1 MLFLFQTFSLGKHL
15 NKNQPL
21 FFSSFIPP
29 ESQIIMALKKPQNK
43 EQIKPQ
49 NKEQIKPQNK
59 ET

>member
-1 MLFLFQTFSLGKHL
+1 MLPINIIGK
-15 NKNQPL
+15 
-21 FFSSFIPP
+21 PP
-29 ESQIIMALKKPQNK
+29 RGFHMDQIIMALKKPQNK